1 MEVIIVIALTGVAI
15 MMAGAFNKPGLS
27 LWLAIAGLML
37 GFILNIRLWNSNQQ
51 LLNDMIVYD
60 NYAVAFNGLIIL
72 SSALVFLLFH
82 SHYAPWEKHLD
93 EIAALLVFSTTSMLL
108 MTSFG
113 NLVIL
118 FIGIETLSICLYVL
132 TASRKYELPSNEAAL
147 KYFLLGSFAT
157 GVMLFGIALI
167 YGASGSFD
175 FHEITDYLAA
185 NANQANNMFS
195 TGLLLLTVGL
205 LFKIAAVPFH
215 FWAPDVYEG
224 SPTVITTFMASVVKI
239 AGVAAIYRLYAFH
252 FAAIKPVWANTIM
265 TVSALSFILAVL
277 LALPQ
282 KRFKRMLAYSGI
294 SHAGFLLLAVLALN
308 QYSAS
313 ALLLYAVSYSLAT
326 IMAFT
331 VLVEMIEVKWSDE
344 LNVFKGMAAK
354 NKFLAFALII
364 AMLSMAGI
372 PPLSGFMAKF
382 TMFKTVAESR
392 YIVLVVLAVL
402 ASAVSL
408 FYYMKPISLILSNDE
423 TNAVKVKLS
432 TEVIIVLSICLL
444 LTFVFGIFP
453 GLLTGLL

>member
-1 MEVIIVIALTGVAI
+1 MEVIIIIALTGVAI
-15 MMAGAFNKPGLS
+15 MMAGAFNKPRLS
-27 LWLAIAGLML
+27 LWLAITGLMT
-37 GFILNIRLWNSNQQ
+37 GFILNLRLWDSN
-51 LLNDMIVYD
+51 LHLINDMIIYD
-60 NYAVAFNGLIIL
+60 NYAIAFNALIIL

-93 EIAALLVFSTTSMLL
+93 EIAALLVFATTSMLL

-118 FIGIETLSICLYVL
+118 FIGIETMSICLYVL
-132 TASRKYELPSNEAAL
+132 AGSRKYELPSNEAAL

-175 FHEITDYLAA
+175 FHEITAYLAA
-185 NANQANNMFS
+185 DNNQASNMLS
-195 TGLLLLTVGL
+195 IGLLLLTVGL
-205 LFKIAAVPFH
+205 LFKVAAVPFH

-239 AGVAAIYRLYAFH
+239 AGIAAIYRLYSYN
-252 FAAIKPVWANTIM
+252 FAAIKPVWATTIM
-265 TVSALSFILAVL
+265 IVSVMSFFTAVL
-277 LALPQ
+277 MALPQ
-282 KRFKRMLAYSGI
+282 KRFKRLLAYSGI

-308 QYSAS
+308 QYSAG
-313 ALLLYAVSYSLAT
+313 ALLLYAVSYSIAN

-331 VLVEMIEVKWSDE
+331 VLVEIIEVKWSDE
-344 LNVFKGMAAK
+344 LTAFKGMGIK
-354 NKFLAFALII
+354 NKFLAFALIV

-382 TMFKTVAESR
+382 SIFMAAAASG
-392 YIVLVVLAVL
+392 YIVLVVFAVL
-402 ASAVSL
+402 ASAISL
-408 FYYMKPISLILSNDE
+408 VYYLKPIILILSKDE
-423 TNAVKVKLS
+423 CNAVKVKLS

-453 GLLTGLL
+453 GLLTGLF

>member
-15 MMAGAFNKPGLS
+15 MMAGAFNKPRLS
-27 LWLAIAGLML
+27 LWLAITGLMT
-37 GFILNIRLWNSNQQ
+37 GFILNLRLWDSN
-51 LLNDMIVYD
+51 LHLMNDMIIYD
-60 NYAVAFNGLIIL
+60 NYAIAFNALIIL

-93 EIAALLVFSTTSMLL
+93 EIAALLVFATTSMLL

-118 FIGIETLSICLYVL
+118 FIGIETMSICLYVL
-132 TASRKYELPSNEAAL
+132 AGSRKYELPSNEAAL

-175 FHEITDYLAA
+175 FHEITAYLAA
-185 NANQANNMFS
+185 GNNQASNMFS
-195 TGLLLLTVGL
+195 IGLLLLTVGL
-205 LFKIAAVPFH
+205 LFKVAAVPFH

-239 AGVAAIYRLYAFH
+239 AGIAAIYRLYSYN
-252 FAAIKPVWANTIM
+252 FAAIKPVWATTIM
-265 TVSALSFILAVL
+265 IVSVMSFFTAVL
-277 LALPQ
+277 MALPQ
-282 KRFKRMLAYSGI
+282 KRFKRLLAYSGI

-308 QYSAS
+308 QYSAG
-313 ALLLYAVSYSLAT
+313 ALLLYAVSYSVAN

-331 VLVEMIEVKWSDE
+331 VLVEIIEVKWSDE
-344 LNVFKGMAAK
+344 LNDFKGMGIK
-354 NKFLAFALII
+354 NKFLAFALIV

-382 TMFKTVAESR
+382 SVFMAAAESG
-392 YIVLVVLAVL
+392 YIVLVVFAVL
-402 ASAVSL
+402 ASAISL
-408 FYYMKPISLILSNDE
+408 FYYLKPIILILSKDE

-432 TEVIIVLSICLL
+432 SEVIIVLSICLL
-444 LTFVFGIFP
+444 LTFIFGIFP